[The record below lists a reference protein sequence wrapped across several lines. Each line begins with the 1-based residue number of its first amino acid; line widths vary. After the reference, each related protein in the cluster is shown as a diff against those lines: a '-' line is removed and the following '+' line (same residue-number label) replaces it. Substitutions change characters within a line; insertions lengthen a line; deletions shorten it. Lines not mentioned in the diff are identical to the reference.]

1 MMDKRSSRPNGWVVT
16 VVMMEEMGLDDW
28 DENTEKKNDQD
39 EVDGMKQEV
48 DSKGKGDARRNER
61 FVRNIRDVERW

>member
-28 DENTEKKNDQD
+28 DENTEKKND
-39 EVDGMKQEV
+39 
-48 DSKGKGDARRNER
+48 
-61 FVRNIRDVERW
+61 